1 MLIIDYLFYQQMFSN
16 DSNIAFYGKTGHLI
30 IVKLRY
36 KR

>member
-1 MLIIDYLFYQQMFSN
+1 MFSN